1 MPDRDAQDHEPR
13 GGADRILL
21 AVAACFVASGA
32 GGLVL
37 EVAWTRML
45 RLAFGSTT
53 LAISTVLVAYM
64 LGLGFGGL
72 TAGRLATRVRNG
84 VRAYGWVELCVGV
97 YALFA
102 PTLLGW
108 IPEIGATWL
117 HGLDFGAASL
127 VRFALA
133 LVLLIFPTFC
143 MGATLPLLVRAIVHE
158 ADGRAG
164 RRIGL
169 LYGLNT
175 FGAVAGV
182 LLTSYAL
189 FPLLGLRGAS
199 YFGAGLE
206 LAVGV
211 LALVFIAPRVA
222 VTPAAPTATTE
233 PTASTEPAAVPSTRE
248 PRQLRPGRW
257 LPLLAYGAVG
267 FTALVYEVSWSRAL
281 SMVMG
286 SSIYAFSSML
296 AAFLLGIALGSMLI
310 GTRLQRLRDPY
321 LVYALGIA
329 LLGLLALLTVFLL
342 PRLPSVFTFWV
353 GTFGVQTGW
362 LIAVQLVLSIL
373 VMLPPAL
380 VLGALFP
387 LLAGVLAEDE
397 NASTAT
403 GDVYFVNTIGS
414 AAGAFAAGFFLIPN
428 LGLRGTLGAAVALNL
443 AVAAV
448 LLIQSG
454 KARLSRR
461 SLLGAAAALA
471 AVVIAIRPPALDPQ
485 ALAEGAFQSD
495 RLHEPVAE
503 PSEFLIGV
511 RGMELLSYR
520 DGINTSV
527 SVHWYSGSF
536 SLHVNGKVDG
546 SSTDDMPTQVLSGQ
560 VATLFGKA
568 PETVLVI
575 GWATGVTVGSVARS
589 PVERIDAVEL
599 EPAIM
604 EASHFFDHVNGRPL
618 EDPRVRVI
626 LDDGRTHLSYGR
638 DRYDVIISEPS
649 NPWMTG
655 VSDLFTAEF
664 FHAARAAL
672 RPDGRLLQWLPTYG
686 IKWEEMT
693 SILAALSS
701 EFPYVYGF
709 VIDRQNPDLLIVAS
723 LEEFGIDSL
732 PRFESLPAPIRRDL
746 ERVDIYSTAQLWS
759 LLRLL
764 PEDVEALA
772 ERASVVNSDDNL
784 RVELRTPWTLY
795 AGIPEQNWAFT
806 SEFNTGILSL
816 LKDSPEAADPE
827 FIGELAIAYLRRN
840 MWEVSETLMQR
851 APQAVHTIVARALIA
866 RARGEL
872 DATGLLAHFDAALE
886 EQPGSHELRVRRA
899 KLRLSVE
906 QFEPALKDAS
916 IVLLQ
921 QGYDPRALEAQAVAL
936 MGLGRV
942 EEAQTALARLHPS
955 EYSAGHP
962 ILWMLAGRLALL
974 GGEPSRAIAE
984 FERYVEANPQ
994 KSYGWAQLAIAY
1006 KQAGQQEGAT
1016 RALRN
1021 CGRVFYQGGIA
1032 ALNKGDSPQAAQ
1044 LFAQA
1049 LNFDPDYEPASRAL
1063 TELRTTLEASGES
1076 PGR

>member
-1 MPDRDAQDHEPR
+1 MPDPDAQDHEPR

-21 AVAACFVASGA
+21 AVVACFVASGA

-84 VRAYGWVELCVGV
+84 VRAYGWVELCIGV

-108 IPEIGATWL
+108 IPEIGAAWL
-117 HGLDFGAASL
+117 YGLDFGAASL

-143 MGATLPLLVRAIVHE
+143 MGATLPLLVRAIVPE
-158 ADGRAG
+158 EDGQAG

-175 FGAVAGV
+175 LGAVAGV

-206 LAVGV
+206 LAVGA
-211 LALVFIAPRVA
+211 LALIFIAPRVGA
-222 VTPAAPTATTE
+222 TPTASTKPTASTASTEPTVSTE

-248 PRQLRPGRW
+248 GHGLRFGRW

-296 AAFLLGIALGSMLI
+296 AAFLLGIALGSVLI

-329 LLGLLALLTVFLL
+329 LLGLLALLTIFLL

-448 LLIQSG
+448 LLLGSG
-454 KARLSRR
+454 KARLGRR
-461 SLLGAAAALA
+461 APLAAVAALA
-471 AVVIAIRPPALDPQ
+471 AVVIAIYPPPLNPQ

-495 RLHEPVAE
+495 RLYQAAVK
-503 PSEFLIGV
+503 PSEYLIGV
-511 RGMELLSYR
+511 RGMELLFYR

-527 SVHWYSGSF
+527 SVHEYGGSF

-560 VATLFGKA
+560 VGILFGKA

-589 PVERIDAVEL
+589 PVEQIDAVEL

-655 VSDLFTAEF
+655 VSDLFTTEF

-672 RPDGRLLQWLPTYG
+672 RPGGRLLQWLPAYG
-686 IKWEEMT
+686 IDWEEMN
-693 SILAALSS
+693 SILAALRS

-709 VIDRQNPDLLIVAS
+709 AINRQMPDLLLVAS
-723 LEEFGIDSL
+723 LEEFSIDSL
-732 PRFESLPAPIRRDL
+732 PRFESLPAPIRKDL

-764 PEDVEALA
+764 PEEVDALA
-772 ERASVVNSDDNL
+772 SRARVANSDDNL
-784 RVELRTPWTLY
+784 RVELRTPWTMY
-795 AGIPEQNWAFT
+795 SGIREQNWAFT
-806 SEFNTGILSL
+806 SEFNTGILPL
-816 LKDSPEAADPE
+816 LENSPGAVDPE

-840 MWEVSETLMQR
+840 MRGVSETLMQR
-851 APQAVHTIVARALIA
+851 APQAAHTIVARALVA
-866 RARGEL
+866 RARGEF
-872 DATGLLAHFDAALE
+872 DAVGLLARFDAALE
-886 EQPGSHELRVRRA
+886 EQPDAHELRVRRA
-899 KLRLSVE
+899 QVRLSIE
-906 QFEPALKDAS
+906 QPEPALEDAS
-916 IVLLQ
+916 IALVQ
-921 QGYDPRALEAQAVAL
+921 QPDDPRAIEVRAVAL
-936 MGLGRV
+936 MGLGRL
-942 EEAQTALARLHPS
+942 EEA
-955 EYSAGHP
+955 
-962 ILWMLAGRLALL
+962 
-974 GGEPSRAIAE
+974 
-984 FERYVEANPQ
+984 
-994 KSYGWAQLAIAY
+994 
-1006 KQAGQQEGAT
+1006 
-1016 RALRN
+1016 
-1021 CGRVFYQGGIA
+1021 
-1032 ALNKGDSPQAAQ
+1032 
-1044 LFAQA
+1044 
-1049 LNFDPDYEPASRAL
+1049 
-1063 TELRTTLEASGES
+1063 
-1076 PGR
+1076 

>member
-1 MPDRDAQDHEPR
+1 
-13 GGADRILL
+13 
-21 AVAACFVASGA
+21 
-32 GGLVL
+32 
-37 EVAWTRML
+37 ML

-72 TAGRLATRVRNG
+72 TAGRRAARIRNG
-84 VRAYGWVELCVGV
+84 VRAYGWVELCIGV

-108 IPEIGATWL
+108 IPEIGAAWL
-117 HGLDFGAASL
+117 YGLDFGAASL

-133 LVLLIFPTFC
+133 LVLLLFPTFC
-143 MGATLPLLVRAIVHE
+143 MGATLPLLVRAVVHE

-175 FGAVAGV
+175 LGAVAGV
-182 LLTSYAL
+182 LLTSYVL
-189 FPLLGLRGAS
+189 FPLLGLRGAN

-206 LAVGV
+206 LAVGA
-211 LALVFIAPRVA
+211 LALVFIAPRVTVAPA
-222 VTPAAPTATTE
+222 VAAAPTGG
-233 PTASTEPAAVPSTRE
+233 TAPAVAPSTRDSH
-248 PRQLRPGRW
+248 RLRPGRW

-296 AAFLLGIALGSMLI
+296 AAFLLGIALGSVLI
-310 GTRLQRLRDPY
+310 GSRLQRLRDPF

-329 LLGLLALLTVFLL
+329 LLGLLALLTVFLI
-342 PRLPSVFTFWV
+342 PHLPSIFTLWV

-397 NASTAT
+397 SASVAT

-448 LLIQSG
+448 LLLGSG
-454 KARLSRR
+454 KARMGRR
-461 SLLGAAAALA
+461 VLLASFPALA
-471 AVVIAIRPPALDPQ
+471 AVVIAIYPPPLDPE

-495 RLHEPVAE
+495 RLSKGVVD
-503 PSEFLIGV
+503 PSEILIGV
-511 RGMELLSYR
+511 RGMELLFYR

-527 SVHWYSGSF
+527 SVHWYGGSY

-546 SSTDDMPTQVLSGQ
+546 SSWDDMPTQILSGQ

-568 PETVLVI
+568 PEAVLVI
-575 GWATGVTVGSVARS
+575 GWATGVTAGSVARS
-589 PVERIDAVEL
+589 PVQRIDAVEL

-618 EDPRVRVI
+618 EDSRVRVI
-626 LDDGRTHLSYGR
+626 LDDGRTHLLYGR

-664 FHAARAAL
+664 FQAARATL
-672 RPDGRLLQWLPTYG
+672 RPGGRLLQWLPAYG
-686 IKWEEMT
+686 IDWEEMT
-693 SILAALSS
+693 SILAALRS
-701 EFPYVYGF
+701 EFPFVYGF
-709 VIDRQNPDLLIVAS
+709 AIDRQNPDLLVVAS
-723 LEEFGIDSL
+723 LEAFSIDSL
-732 PRFESLPAPIRRDL
+732 PRFESLPAPIRKDL
-746 ERVDIYSTAQLWS
+746 ERADIYSTAQLWS

-764 PEDVEALA
+764 PEDVDALA
-772 ERASVVNSDDNL
+772 GRAKVVNSDDNL
-784 RVELRTPWTLY
+784 VVELRTPWTMY
-795 AGIPEQNWAFT
+795 AGVPEQNWAFT
-806 SEFNTGILSL
+806 SEFNAGILPL
-816 LKDSPEAADPE
+816 LENSPEAMDPE
-827 FIGELAIAYLRRN
+827 FVGELALAYLRRN
-840 MWEVSETLMQR
+840 MWGVSETLMQR
-851 APQAVHTIVARALIA
+851 APQAAHTIVARALIA

-872 DATGLLAHFDAALE
+872 DAAGVLSLLDAALE
-886 EQPGSHELRVRRA
+886 EHPGAHELRVRRA
-899 KLRLSVE
+899 QMRLSAE
-906 QFEPALKDAS
+906 QFEPALEDTRIA
-916 IVLLQ
+916 LLRQ
-921 QGYDPRALEAQAVAL
+921 PDGPRALKVRAVAL
-936 MGLGRV
+936 MGLGRL

-955 EYSAGHP
+955 EYSARRP
-962 ILWMLAGRLALL
+962 NLWMLAGRLALAL
-974 GGEPSRAIAE
+974 GDPNRAIEE
-984 FERYVEANPQ
+984 FERYVETNPQ
-994 KSYGWAQLAIAY
+994 ETYGWDQLATAY
-1006 KQAGQQEGAT
+1006 EAAGQLENAA
-1016 RALRN
+1016 RARRN
-1021 CGRVFYQGGIA
+1021 CGRVFYQGGLEAIK
-1032 ALNKGDSPQAAQ
+1032 KGDSTQAAQ
-1044 LFAQA
+1044 LFGWA
-1049 LNFDPDYEPASRAL
+1049 LKFDPGYEPASRAL
-1063 TELRTTLEASGES
+1063 NQLRTALEASE
-1076 PGR
+1076 